1 MKKLSISEYDLT
13 VSDIGRS
20 AAIIKENLAVKHN
33 PQKHSIFRSNLT
45 SSPRSKHSM
54 KTINI
59 GKCVLLF
66 IAVILLYSQALV
78 TLEFTLDFND
88 LNLIF
93 QDC

>member
-59 GKCVLLF
+59 GKCILIF
-66 IAVILLYSQALV
+66 IDHNVISYSPALVIL
-78 TLEFTLDFND
+78 EFRLQFNG
-88 LNLIF
+88 LN
-93 QDC
+93 

>member
-59 GKCVLLF
+59 GKCILIF
-66 IAVILLYSQALV
+66 IVHNVIVSLVIL
-78 TLEFTLDFND
+78 EFRLNFND
-88 LNLIF
+88 IN
-93 QDC
+93 

>member
-59 GKCVLLF
+59 GKCILISIVHNVIVLL
-66 IAVILLYSQALV
+66 VIL
-78 TLEFTLDFND
+78 EFRLNFNY
-88 LNLIF
+88 LNGIF

>member
-1 MKKLSISEYDLT
+1 VKKLSISEYDLT

-59 GKCVLLF
+59 GKCILVF
-66 IAVILLYSQALV
+66 IAVISLH
-78 TLEFTLDFND
+78 
-88 LNLIF
+88 LIIGNIRI
-93 QDC
+93 